1 MGGASSGKGGVADAT
16 LNVVPFIDLLACT
29 ICFLL
34 ISAVWSSMSRIDVD
48 QALPKAS
55 KTPPKEQPKVEPKI
69 NLAIT
74 PTGYLVNLQDADKM
88 QPTPKPDLVA
98 PKRIPTLGD
107 FKLCRGKA
115 SDSGACDGV
124 QDTFKRYD
132 RAKLREYLEQ
142 LMRDGG
148 MGDKIKIMVSAT
160 DNIQYLHLIA
170 GLDTVLAACEDKD
183 RKSCLKNPSVGDI
196 NLLRA
201 AGFSN
206 FD

>member
-1 MGGASSGKGGVADAT
+1 MGGGSSGKGGVADAS

-34 ISAVWSSMSRIDVD
+34 ISAVWTSMSRIDVD

-69 NLAIT
+69 NIAVT

-88 QPTPKPDLVA
+88 ATPKPDLAV
-98 PKRIPTLGD
+98 PKRIPTIGD
-107 FKLCRGKA
+107 FKLCRGK
-115 SDSGACDGV
+115 SGATECNES
-124 QDTFKRYD
+124 FKKYD

-142 LMRDGG
+142 LMKDGG
-148 MGDKIKIMVSAT
+148 MGDKIKVMVSAT
-160 DNIQYLHLIA
+160 DNIQYLHLI
-170 GLDTVLAACEDKD
+170 GTLDSVLSSCEDQAK
-183 RKSCLKNPSVGDI
+183 KSCLKNPSVGDI

-201 AGFSN
+201 AGFTT